1 MHALQSINRHTVE
14 EMQYTGVFDAVKRMW
29 ADEGFAGFYKGMR
42 VKLLQTVLAAALL
55 MMLKEEIYAAV
66 HTTLRTLPSKH
77 GDAGIKRKNATR

>member
-1 MHALQSINRHTVE
+1 
-14 EMQYTGVFDAVKRMW
+14 MQYTGVFDAVKRMW

-66 HTTLRTLPSKH
+66 HTTLMTLPSQRAAHVRHRSK
-77 GDAGIKRKNATR
+77 GG